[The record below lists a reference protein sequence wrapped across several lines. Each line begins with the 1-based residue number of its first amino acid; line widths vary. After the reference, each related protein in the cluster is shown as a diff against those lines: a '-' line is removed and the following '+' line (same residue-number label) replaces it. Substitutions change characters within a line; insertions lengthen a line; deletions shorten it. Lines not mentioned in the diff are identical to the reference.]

1 MLTSNTGMLSLN
13 DKVADLPK
21 STLLDDGDN
30 EAITASLTAQTY
42 RHS

>member
-1 MLTSNTGMLSLN
+1 MLSLN

-30 EAITASLTAQTY
+30 EAITASLTAQTFLTLAMETQNP
-42 RHS
+42 